1 MNNIKTAGGYM
12 KELFTGISVI
22 NQFMQVIP
30 LTLLVG
36 LFCIIFRFLKL
47 KKNNSD
53 VNSKKR
59 NLVFNI
65 CMLYSRII

>member
-1 MNNIKTAGGYM
+1 M

-65 CMLYSRII
+65 CILYSRII

>member
-1 MNNIKTAGGYM
+1 M

-47 KKNNSD
+47 KKNNND

>member
-1 MNNIKTAGGYM
+1 M

-36 LFCIIFRFLKL
+36 LFYIIFRFLKL

-59 NLVFNI
+59 NFVFNI

>member
-1 MNNIKTAGGYM
+1 M

-36 LFCIIFRFLKL
+36 LFYIIFRFLKL

-65 CMLYSRII
+65 CILYSRII

>member
-1 MNNIKTAGGYM
+1 M

>member
-1 MNNIKTAGGYM
+1 M

-36 LFCIIFRFLKL
+36 LFYIIFRFLKL

-65 CMLYSRII
+65 CMLYSRIV

>member
-1 MNNIKTAGGYM
+1 M

-53 VNSKKR
+53 INSKKR

-65 CMLYSRII
+65 CILYSRII

>member
-1 MNNIKTAGGYM
+1 M

-36 LFCIIFRFLKL
+36 LFYIIFRFLKL

>member
-1 MNNIKTAGGYM
+1 M
-12 KELFTGISVI
+12 KELFKGISVI

-36 LFCIIFRFLKL
+36 LFYIIFRFLKL